1 MQCAFPIPGGDK
13 MTGVYNIQ
21 YALTQL
27 FLISKNT
34 YLRLFAP
41 RVLEKDKKAPAV
53 SDEARRAQINVNTE
67 WMLQLYGDNILRL
80 AYSYLHNRSDA
91 EDVLQDTLVQ
101 YIKTMPQFK
110 SDSHEK
116 AWFMRVAI
124 NISKNKISYN
134 QIRRT
139 DELSEDL
146 AAEEAEDLAFVWE
159 AVKELP
165 DKYREIVHLF
175 YQEGYNTAQIA
186 ELLSKKETTVRSLL
200 LRARLRLKEI
210 LKEVYDFGV

>member
-1 MQCAFPIPGGDK
+1 
-13 MTGVYNIQ
+13 MTDVYKIQ
-21 YALTQL
+21 NVLNEFLT
-27 FLISKNT
+27 IAKNT
-34 YLRLFAP
+34 YLRLFAQST
-41 RVLEKDKKAPAV
+41 LKKEKKAPAI
-53 SDEARRAQINVNTE
+53 SHGASRAQINVNAE
-67 WMLQLYGDNILRL
+67 WLLQQYGNSILRL
-80 AYSYLHNRSDA
+80 AYSYLHNMSDA

-101 YIKTMPQFK
+101 YIKTEPKFE

-134 QIRRT
+134 QIRKT

-146 AAEEAEDLAFVWE
+146 AAAQAEDLAFVWD

-175 YQEGYNTAQIA
+175 YQEGYSTSQIA

-200 LRARLRLKEI
+200 LRARLKLKEV
-210 LKEVYDFGV
+210 LKEVYDFGA